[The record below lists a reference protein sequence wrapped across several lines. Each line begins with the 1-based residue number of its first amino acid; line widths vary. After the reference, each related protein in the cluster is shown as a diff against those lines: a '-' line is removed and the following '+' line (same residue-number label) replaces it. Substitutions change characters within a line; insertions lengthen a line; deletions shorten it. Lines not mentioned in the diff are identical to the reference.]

1 MALETIGIASNVA
14 GLVSLGLTLCHGLLQ
29 YYGTLK
35 DAEKNIATTC
45 KSIEN
50 LQQSFIIIERVLRF
64 PNHSADV
71 KMHLEQ
77 TVSMCEHGV
86 LCLEKKL
93 AKIKIHGERQD
104 SKQWRLEFK
113 KRYHTAMYPFRES
126 TLIKLRDTCNAMH
139 GNLSIALQLLQ
150 SDTSAKSFL
159 TLQSMSA
166 NLKGM
171 SLNIEDLERDFH
183 SADISLANLSNFHQ
197 GK

>member
-1 MALETIGIASNVA
+1 MASETIGIASNVA

-139 GNLSIALQLLQ
+139 GQPFHC
-150 SDTSAKSFL
+150 TSA
-159 TLQSMSA
+159 SA
-166 NLKGM
+166 KRYLREVFPNPTKYVGQP
-171 SLNIEDLERDFH
+171 ERHVLEH
-183 SADISLANLSNFHQ
+183 
-197 GK
+197 